1 MENIGGARLMLD
13 KSGPENVPHF
23 TGLSVH
29 NQRIE
34 RLWRDAVNY
43 IVQHYRDLFEFLENI
58 GILDP
63 LNECELFV
71 LHLIYLPL
79 LEKDLEDFMSFW
91 NNHKLRTE
99 GALTLVQ
106 IWMQGV
112 YCNLMNDTVKDTV
125 DLSDFDPTNYGVDE
139 EASIPLDD
147 IQTGNNVVVPSCPF
161 QLSEEEIT
169 TLNKTDVFAHDGN
182 TGINSYLQ
190 VVDLLRTFESIE

>member
-1 MENIGGARLMLD
+1 MKNIGVARLMLD
-13 KSGPENVPHF
+13 KFDPENVHHL

-34 RLWRDAVNY
+34 RLGRHAVTY
-43 IVQHYRDLFEFLENI
+43 IVRHYRDLFEFMESI
-58 GILDP
+58 GILD
-63 LNECELFV
+63 LLDECELFV
-71 LHLIYLPL
+71 FHLVYQPRLDKAS
-79 LEKDLEDFMSFW
+79 KDFISFW

-99 GALTLVQ
+99 GALTPMQ

-112 YCNLMNDTVKDTV
+112 YCNLMNDTVRDTV

-147 IQTGNNVVVPSCPF
+147 IQTGNNVAVASCPF

-169 TLNKTDVFAHDGN
+169 TLNEIDVFAHDGN
-182 TGINSYLQ
+182 TGINIYLQ
-190 VVDLLRTFESIE
+190 VVNLLRTFESVE

>member
-1 MENIGGARLMLD
+1 MKNIGVARLMLD
-13 KSGPENVPHF
+13 KFDPENVPYL

-34 RLWRDAVNY
+34 RLGRHAVTY
-43 IVQHYRDLFEFLENI
+43 IVRHYRDLFEFMESI
-58 GILDP
+58 GILD
-63 LNECELFV
+63 LLDECELFV
-71 LHLIYLPL
+71 FHLVYQPRLDKAS
-79 LEKDLEDFMSFW
+79 KDFISFW

-99 GALTLVQ
+99 GALTPMQ

-112 YCNLMNDTVKDTV
+112 YCNLMNDTVRDTV
-125 DLSDFDPTNYGVDE
+125 DLSDFDPTNYEVDE

-169 TLNKTDVFAHDGN
+169 TLNEIDVFAHDGN
-182 TGINSYLQ
+182 TGINIYLQ
-190 VVDLLRTFESIE
+190 VVNLLRTFESVE